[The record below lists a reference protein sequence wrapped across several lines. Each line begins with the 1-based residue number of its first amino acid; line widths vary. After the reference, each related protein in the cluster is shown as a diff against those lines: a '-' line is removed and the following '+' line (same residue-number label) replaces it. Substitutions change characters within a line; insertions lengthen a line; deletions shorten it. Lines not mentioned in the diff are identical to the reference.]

1 MKGSLGV
8 YWMFG
13 YAPSDLR
20 WSYLGAVLATVAA
33 LSYGVTRNWV
43 LSLFL
48 LGLAFVIFRQRFA
61 LRRQMA
67 CSRAKVIRKLAKC
80 QALMVGYSR
89 RPNGSI
95 TFERVMTFDRLTQL
109 SPEAARLEIRSALL
123 SLQGNA
129 PVDTGESI
137 DDLLRSVHTF
147 VETKR
152 SPLQWTPKPAA

>member
-1 MKGSLGV
+1 MESSLGV

-13 YAPSDLR
+13 YAPSALR
-20 WSYLGAVLATVAA
+20 WSYCAAVLAAVVG

-67 CSRAKVIRKLAKC
+67 CSRAKVIRKLATC
-80 QALMVGYSR
+80 QALMVGYAR

-95 TFERVMTFDRLTQL
+95 TFERIMTFDRLTQL
-109 SPEAARLEIRSALL
+109 PRKQLARRFEVPS
-123 SLQGNA
+123 
-129 PVDTGESI
+129 
-137 DDLLRSVHTF
+137 
-147 VETKR
+147 
-152 SPLQWTPKPAA
+152 